1 MTYDNVIAGDLG
13 AGKTTLSR
21 GIIRAKFHDSSMI
34 VTSPSYLLDN
44 TYRYG
49 ENEYVHHMDL
59 YRLPVGYSEMG
70 ILGIPSIFDNALCLV
85 EWPNR
90 LQSKFMPSSYVD
102 ISISI
107 PGNGSVTSDVPI
119 FNLSDEAEG
128 SSEQVNTNNN
138 AGKSVMNN
146 EGRTGNDGGD
156 DSDIDSEDA
165 EGKEQVP
172 EQLRIVNFTFHGDR
186 WLQKASMLPKLFD

>member
-1 MTYDNVIAGDLG
+1 MV
-13 AGKTTLSR
+13 
-21 GIIRAKFHDSSMI
+21 

-49 ENEYVHHMDL
+49 ENDYIHHMDL
-59 YRLPVGYSEMG
+59 YRLPVGYTEMG
-70 ILGIPSIFDNALCLV
+70 ILGIPSIFDSALCLV

-107 PGNGSVTSDVPI
+107 PSSGSVPSDVPV
-119 FNLSDEAEG
+119 FNLYNDEKDSDEHVDANSEVEG
-128 SSEQVNTNNN
+128 SGANKETARDVDS
-138 AGKSVMNN
+138 
-146 EGRTGNDGGD
+146 GD
-156 DSDIDSEDA
+156 DSDTYNEYADE
-165 EGKEQVP
+165 EEQIP

-186 WLQKASMLPKLFD
+186 WLQKAPMFPKLFV